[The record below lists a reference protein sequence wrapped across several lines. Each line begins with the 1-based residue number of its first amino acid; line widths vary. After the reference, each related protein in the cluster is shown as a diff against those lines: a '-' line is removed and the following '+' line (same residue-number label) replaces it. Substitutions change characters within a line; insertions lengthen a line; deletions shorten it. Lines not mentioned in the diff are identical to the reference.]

1 MLYQDVRINR
11 QIARWSVQKR
21 PDDWTHSRARWVRFH
36 IVRTLFHFQDWPV
49 TFLLVLSVDEARPIL
64 RTSASQAEV
73 VDQGGCMT
81 FLRDSRFFFT
91 EYHAGAVNISLHLVS
106 CPFLFYGLTIKSVPL
121 VLIGCSFSTSWACL
135 QLLRCA

>member
-1 MLYQDVRINR
+1 M
-11 QIARWSVQKR
+11 
-21 PDDWTHSRARWVRFH
+21 TGRAVAPAGFDF
-36 IVRTLFHFQDWPV
+36 TSSALFVHFQDWPV

-106 CPFLFYGLTIKSVPL
+106 CSFLFYGLNKERSACTQRV
-121 VLIGCSFSTSWACL
+121 VHFRRVGACL
-135 QLLRCA
+135 QLLRCV